1 MRGHRTLAITATAPP
16 KGYAMND
23 EKKLSDDELK
33 DIAGGV
39 SKQPSKK
46 ESNRTD
52 DGSGKGTLDGGA
64 SLSPDEKT
72 K

>member
-1 MRGHRTLAITATAPP
+1 
-16 KGYAMND
+16 MND